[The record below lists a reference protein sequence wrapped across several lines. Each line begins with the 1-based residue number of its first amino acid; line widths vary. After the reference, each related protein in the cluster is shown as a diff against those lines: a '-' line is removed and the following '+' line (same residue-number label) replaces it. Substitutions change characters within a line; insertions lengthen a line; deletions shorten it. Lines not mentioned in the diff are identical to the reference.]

1 MGATLAPPRCDRRIA
16 GKICDGALQR
26 LPLPTAHVVAY
37 RCRACG
43 QGYEELHSANVLC
56 AICTDEVRE
65 NATSRVPYVSGGDV
79 MVRVCRTCRDDLARA
94 RREIL

>member
-1 MGATLAPPRCDRRIA
+1 MGTTLAPPRCDRRIA
-16 GKICDGALQR
+16 GKICDGTLQR
-26 LPLPTAHVVAY
+26 LRLPTAHVVAY

-65 NATSRVPYVSGGDV
+65 NETSMVPCGLGDV
-79 MVRVCRTCRDDLARA
+79 MVRVCRACRDEWLLAGRA
-94 RREIL
+94 P